1 MNFDFETYK
10 LYCQLNN
17 LSQSNF
23 KSLKSFKEF
32 IGA

>member
-10 LYCQLNN
+10 MYCQLNQ

-23 KSLKSFKEF
+23 KSLNSFKNF